1 MASTRLAARALAAVS
16 YAVTLAAVPIAQAQ
30 QPPKP
35 DELQP
40 AQTRSAPVETAA
52 PDTFNA
58 TPDIVF
64 RVQQRLYDFGL
75 RLQDMDGNLN
85 QETVRGLVQF
95 QKFANLN
102 PDGRLTRATIERLMT
117 TPAPAPWVTIA
128 FDGAGNFAPEIGRTR
143 RESEL
148 EAIRRLQRRS
158 KSDFKL
164 SSVAAPNCLGFAV
177 TRYTERGRRGR
188 TTYTQAFTAAGDS
201 LDAAGRH
208 AFDYCERE
216 KGGGQCQVRYA
227 LCADGSGGSRA
238 PAEADRGRRRDRD
251 GQAQRDDPPAPRFD
265 PKSIP
270 AHGAAG
276 PRFDPGSLPLNA
288 PPPQERSSI
297 PTMRSDPDVPAVNAP
312 RR

>member
-1 MASTRLAARALAAVS
+1 MASIRLAALVLAAV
-16 YAVTLAAVPIAQAQ
+16 AQLAMLAAVTAAQAQ

-35 DELQP
+35 DEVSP
-40 AQTRSAPVETAA
+40 AETRSAQGGAA
-52 PDTFNA
+52 DTFNA

-95 QKFANLN
+95 QTFANLN

-208 AFDYCERE
+208 AFDFCERE

-251 GQAQRDDPPAPRFD
+251 GQAQRDDLPVPRFD

-270 AHGAAG
+270 VHGAG